1 MIQLVN
7 DCSIFLGLRLIYLAI
22 KVIHFMKVG
31 VRSSFNCSS
40 KKLTL
45 FTYSSTTSALYAYMS
60 FPSPSPKGYAWFV
73 LYSEGDRPPWRL
85 KYIRTHFN
93 PFTYTTVMWNLLH
106 NKIFRYILNRHY
118 SGCVRLVCT
127 YCKLFIKDPF
137 GFIFYP

>member
-1 MIQLVN
+1 MIALFFLVYAW
-7 DCSIFLGLRLIYLAI
+7 STWLLLFTLWKSVR
-22 KVIHFMKVG
+22 
-31 VRSSFNCSS
+31 VRSSFDSSS

-60 FPSPSPKGYAWFV
+60 FPSPSPKGYARFV
-73 LYSEGDRPPWRL
+73 LYIEGDRPPWRL

-93 PFTYTTVMWNLLH
+93 PFTYTTVIWNLLH

-118 SGCVRLVCT
+118 SGRVRLVCT
-127 YCKLFIKDPF
+127 YCKLFTKDPF